1 MGVILV
7 DTPPRRR
14 CGKSPLLVILHFKLM
29 EVDAGWGVG
38 GGGWEGW
45 GVEGVGRGEPEV
57 AKVND
62 CFLGA
67 LAVSSG
73 EGQPVQR
80 IKTT

>member
-1 MGVILV
+1 M

-38 GGGWEGW
+38 
-45 GVEGVGRGEPEV
+45 GVGRGEPEV